1 MFSPFRMSPEMLTP
15 PTQWND
21 VVVSIPWIFC
31 GHLSDF
37 LGKMKKGNETDAPE
51 GRFAMSL

>member
-1 MFSPFRMSPEMLTP
+1 MSPEMLTP

-21 VVVSIPWIFC
+21 FVVIIPWIFC
-31 GHLSDF
+31 RHLSDF